1 MTQFSFSSLKW
12 SRIALTVLVMS
23 PIVAMGILTV
33 RVLMTAIK
41 NPESNAYGS
50 KVGYPSLQRMAG
62 NPIQVETVAAT
73 LKSLEQG
80 LAAPGESV
88 ALQEVEVRSQI
99 TGQIM
104 KVHVVE
110 GQRVRRGQ
118 PLLEIEKEPFAN
130 SVRTAQNN
138 IAISKSSLQAMAA
151 SASEQIASLEENIAS
166 LKERISLSE
175 AKLRQTAPLVKEGAI
190 SQFQMYDTQDIDLS
204 RKRDLAVTER
214 DLVKTRNDF
223 ARQIDTLRLNIR
235 NNQLALQDAQRD
247 LRNTVIYSNV
257 DGLVSKINVHSGE
270 VADERLRDSLV
281 SLAQDVVFKAYIDQA
296 SLNALK
302 LGDYA
307 VVRLIAYP
315 GQTYKAKVIQINP
328 TVETAASRP
337 GNVGANRQYT
347 YSVWLKVLGLDMPPG
362 LQGYAQI
369 EQTKAKTS
377 LVIPESAVTHLSA
390 GEGMVMV
397 MQNGNAVVR
406 KVKLGQF
413 VDNQREVLAG
423 LKAGEKVVLSPREL
437 NPGDK
442 LAG

>member
-1 MTQFSFSSLKW
+1 MTQFSFSS
-12 SRIALTVLVMS
+12 SRWLRLVLIILVMA
-23 PIVAMGILTV
+23 PVVAIGTLSV
-33 RVLMTAIK
+33 RVLMTVVK
-41 NPESNAYGS
+41 DPESNAYGS

-62 NPIQVETVAAT
+62 HPIQVKTAAAAV
-73 LKSLEQG
+73 KSLEQG
-80 LAAPGESV
+80 VAAPGESV
-88 ALQEVEVRSQI
+88 ALQEVDVRSQI
-99 TGQIM
+99 TGQIVR
-104 KVHVVE
+104 VHVVE
-110 GQRVRRGQ
+110 GQLVRRGQ
-118 PLLEIEKEPFAN
+118 PLLEIEKEPFEN

-138 IAISKSSLQAMAA
+138 IAISKSSVQAMEA
-151 SASEQIASLEENIAS
+151 SASEQIASLEDNVTS

-204 RKRDLAVTER
+204 RKRDLAVTKR
-214 DLVKTRNDF
+214 DLVRTRNDF
-223 ARQIDTLRLNIR
+223 DRQIDTLRLNIR
-235 NNQLALQDAQRD
+235 NNQIALQNALRD

-257 DGLVSKINVHSGE
+257 DGLVSKVNVHSGE
-270 VADERLRDSLV
+270 MADARLRDSLV

-296 SLNALK
+296 RLNALK
-302 LGDYA
+302 VGDYA

-315 GQTYKAKVIQINP
+315 GQTYQAKVIQINP

-337 GNVGANRQYT
+337 GNVGADRQYT
-347 YSVWLKVLGLDMPPG
+347 YPVWLKVLDLDMPPG
-362 LQGYAQI
+362 LQGYAQF
-369 EQTKAKTS
+369 EKAKAS

-397 MQNGNAVVR
+397 MQDGNAVVR

-413 VDNQREVLAG
+413 VGSQREVLAG
-423 LKAGEKVVLSPREL
+423 LKAGDKVVLSPRQL